1 MIAGQLTVSNVTYIT
16 SNIHVYSSE
25 IIQSNLTVYNVATL
39 CNALNVFGAIG
50 LSNTLSVSG
59 AASFSNP
66 VTMLSNLN
74 VYGTSTLS
82 NVVTLNSNLTFSN
95 YGTITAY
102 TSNSFLGLGT
112 SNPVSTLHVQATGS
126 GVTIDGGSSSTNL
139 TFQNSNSGTVQMG
152 LCGVAGQFNSN
163 ATGNDFVLQNVNP
176 TGKIFVTNGSNTPA
190 LLVNSNNFVGI
201 NNPAPL
207 YNLDILGTMSTS
219 GTSFFGNVATFSN
232 NLLLAKNGVVTFNT
246 SNNKLGINLNGSNPR
261 ADLDISYGTIL
272 AKNFQRI
279 TRHSDDSNPINITI
293 NWDIPYSNLNSYFIV
308 AEVSQSVTGVDRGSN
323 MAGFRQ
329 QRVAIGVSNS
339 TIAYTNAAQAF
350 GDPNAYA
357 AFGLTVA
364 ASNNKSV
371 TLQSTTYWAPV
382 GTGAGI
388 NAHDMDVNVIIFPA
402 TSNLGNIYLS

>member
-1 MIAGQLTVSNVTYIT
+1 
-16 SNIHVYSSE
+16 
-25 IIQSNLTVYNVATL
+25 
-39 CNALNVFGAIG
+39 
-50 LSNTLSVSG
+50 
-59 AASFSNP
+59 
-66 VTMLSNLN
+66 
-74 VYGTSTLS
+74 
-82 NVVTLNSNLTFSN
+82 
-95 YGTITAY
+95 
-102 TSNSFLGLGT
+102 
-112 SNPVSTLHVQATGS
+112 
-126 GVTIDGGSSSTNL
+126 
-139 TFQNSNSGTVQMG
+139 MG

-219 GTSFFGNVATFSN
+219 GMSFFGNVATFSN

-308 AEVSQSVTGVDRGSN
+308 AEVSQSVTGIDRGSN